1 MRAVWTLRGNQV
13 TIRAMKAPRSIG
25 PVLPAIAVAGLG
37 AAALLAADRHPDQ
50 SLGGRAVPSL
60 ALQLLAGLGAAGAGT
75 YLARRRFA
83 PMAGRLLLATG
94 VAVFLEQLP
103 LPDSG
108 GALLFTAAL
117 AAGAM
122 TSALAG
128 AAGLAATTPRQ
139 RLVDTLVGCTA
150 IACSALLL
158 GVLATATFDPRA
170 TGCFACPHN
179 LLLLHGDARLHDAL
193 VRAGLIAS
201 AISCG
206 ALALLILRR
215 LILRPAV
222 VRSIAAPVAVCGGTV
237 AALGAIG
244 FVDEFGAGQTQV
256 DSPTSALWLAQCGL
270 LATAAAAVGVQAIRA
285 RQLRQRVATTVL
297 AALPSPEKLRAT
309 LASTLG
315 DPRLSVVFR
324 RAGGGAIDAT
334 GHKVPDADPPM
345 AITEVTRQGEV
356 IAELRHTIDLTQR
369 PERVAQA
376 ALGAGLALEHAALHA
391 KLQAELADL
400 TASRA
405 RIVEVGDAERRRLER
420 NLHDGAQQRLIA
432 LSLALQLIPEQ
443 DPEIQRARD
452 ELQHALENLRAI
464 AHGIHP
470 VSLTEAGLLEALR
483 DLADSSRAPIRIEK
497 APSRRLPAAV
507 EAAIYRLV
515 LDCVRL
521 TESIDSS
528 APVIVR
534 VESTAEEVRSQV
546 VLPAI
551 DPSAANLAL
560 QYAADRLATLSGGLT
575 TDAAGTDAIVEATV
589 PCGS

>member
-1 MRAVWTLRGNQV
+1 MNVS
-13 TIRAMKAPRSIG
+13 RSIR
-25 PVLPAIAVAGLG
+25 PVLLAIAVASLG

-83 PMAGRLLLATG
+83 PMAARLLLAIA

-117 AAGAM
+117 AGGAM

-128 AAGLAATTPRQ
+128 AAGLAATARRQ
-139 RLVDTLVGCTA
+139 RLIDTLVGCTA
-150 IACSALLL
+150 IACGALLL
-158 GVLATATFDPRA
+158 GVLPTVTFDPKA
-170 TGCFACPHN
+170 TGCFACPQN
-179 LLLLHGDARLHDAL
+179 LLLLHGDGRLHDAL

-201 AISCG
+201 AVSCG
-206 ALALLILRR
+206 ALALLVLLRV
-215 LILRPAV
+215 ILRPSV
-222 VRSIAAPVAVCGGTV
+222 LRSIGAPVAVCGGVV
-237 AALGAIG
+237 AALGAVG
-244 FVDEFGAGQTQV
+244 FVHEFRAGQPEV
-256 DSPTSALWLAQCGL
+256 DSTTSALWLAQCAVL
-270 LATAAAAVGVQAIRA
+270 TAAAAAVGVQAIRA
-285 RQLRQRVATTVL
+285 RRLRQRVATTVL
-297 AALPSPEKLRAT
+297 AALPSPEKLRTT
-309 LASTLG
+309 LAYALG
-315 DPRLSVVFR
+315 DPRLKIVFR
-324 RAGGGAIDAT
+324 RAGGGAIDAN
-334 GHKVPDADPPM
+334 GHKVPDAHVPM

-356 IAELRHTIDLTQR
+356 IAELRHTLELTQR

-376 ALGAGLALEHAALHA
+376 ALGAGLAIEHAALHA

-432 LSLALQLIPEQ
+432 LSLALQLIPDH
-443 DPEIQRARD
+443 DPEIHGARD
-452 ELQHALENLRAI
+452 ELQDALDNLRVI

-470 VSLTEAGLLEALR
+470 VSLTEAGLQEALR
-483 DLADSSRAPIRIEK
+483 DLADSSRVPIRIETT
-497 APSRRLPAAV
+497 PSRRLPAPV

-521 TESIDSS
+521 AESTGSS
-528 APVIVR
+528 DTVAVR
-534 VESTAEEVRSQV
+534 VESSAEEVHSR
-546 VLPAI
+546 VLVPGI
-551 DPSAANLAL
+551 DSSTATAAL
-560 QYAADRLATLSGGLT
+560 QYAADRLATVSGGLT
-575 TDAAGTDAIVEATV
+575 TDAAGTEVIVEASV
-589 PCGS
+589 PCAS